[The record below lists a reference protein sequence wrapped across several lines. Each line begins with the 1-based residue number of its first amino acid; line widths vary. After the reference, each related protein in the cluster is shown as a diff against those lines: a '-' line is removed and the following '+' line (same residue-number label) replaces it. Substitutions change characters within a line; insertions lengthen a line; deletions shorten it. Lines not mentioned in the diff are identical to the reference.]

1 METSPNWLLG
11 VTLKTAK
18 DPQFAALL
26 ERFSNVANGMT
37 KQELE
42 MFVIQAEAVVAAK
55 KRD

>member
-11 VTLKTAK
+11 VTLKTAR